1 VKLVNWTA
9 KFAPKQ
15 LVALDPAL
23 RFPDFLAEED
33 VLQILSTGNSIF
45 WETSPPDISIFD
57 YAYIDLTNGLVYSN
71 RNVSPKFISFHYSG
85 LSEDR
90 LRELKKQYPKQ
101 VMLDFLYVSMRVD

>member
-1 VKLVNWTA
+1 MKLANWIA

-15 LVALDPAL
+15 LVALDPVL
-23 RFPDFLAEED
+23 LLPDFLTEED

-57 YAYIDLTNGLVYSN
+57 YAYIELANGLVYSN
-71 RNVSPKFISFHYSG
+71 RNVCPKFISFHYSG

-90 LRELKKQYPKQ
+90 LRELKRHHPDK
-101 VMLDFLYVSMRVD
+101 VILDFLYVSMRID